1 MASSQIEIRIRYGET
16 DQMGFCYYGNYAQFL
31 EVARVET
38 LRELGISYK
47 ELEEKG
53 ILLPVRNYSIK
64 YIAPAKYDDI
74 IQINTEISDIKN
86 SQIIFKYSIY
96 LEQKLIATANTELVF
111 VSKENYKPMKVPA
124 DFKFLM
130 ESTNKKMN

>member
-1 MASSQIEIRIRYGET
+1 MASSKIEIRIRYGET

-38 LRELGISYK
+38 LREQGISYK

-96 LEQKLIATANTELVF
+96 LEQKLIATAYTELVF
-111 VSKENYKPMKVPA
+111 VSKENHKPLKVPD
-124 DFKFLM
+124 DFKFLT
-130 ESTNKKMN
+130 EIINT

>member
-1 MASSQIEIRIRYGET
+1 MATSQIEIRIRYGET

-38 LRELGISYK
+38 LREQGISYK
-47 ELEEKG
+47 ELEENG

-64 YIAPAKYDDI
+64 YIAPAKYDDV

-96 LEQKLIATANTELVF
+96 LDQKLIATAVTELVF

-124 DFKFLM
+124 DFNFLA
-130 ESTNKKMN
+130 EKIQK

>member
-1 MASSQIEIRIRYGET
+1 MATSQIEIRIRYGET

-38 LRELGISYK
+38 LREQGISYK
-47 ELEEKG
+47 ELEENG

-64 YIAPAKYDDI
+64 YIAPAKYDDV

-96 LEQKLIATANTELVF
+96 LDQKLIATAVTELVF

-124 DFKFLM
+124 DFKFLA
-130 ESTNKKMN
+130 EKIQK

>member
-1 MASSQIEIRIRYGET
+1 MASSKIEIRIRYGET

-38 LRELGISYK
+38 LREQGISYK
-47 ELEEKG
+47 ELEENG

-96 LEQKLIATANTELVF
+96 LEQKLIATAVTELVF

-124 DFKFLM
+124 DFKFLR
-130 ESTNKKMN
+130 KKIQK

>member
-16 DQMGFCYYGNYAQFL
+16 DQMGFCYYGNYAKFL

-38 LRELGISYK
+38 LREKGISYK

-96 LEQKLIATANTELVF
+96 LEQKLIATAFTELVF
-111 VSKENYKPMKVPA
+111 VSKENYKPMKVPT
-124 DFKFLM
+124 DFKFLA
-130 ESTNKKMN
+130 EKTNK

>member
-1 MASSQIEIRIRYGET
+1 MATSQIEIRIRYGET

-38 LRELGISYK
+38 LREQGISYK
-47 ELEEKG
+47 ELEENG

-96 LEQKLIATANTELVF
+96 LDQKLIATAVTELVF

-124 DFKFLM
+124 DFKFLA
-130 ESTNKKMN
+130 EKIQK

>member
-1 MASSQIEIRIRYGET
+1 MATSQIEIRIRYGET

-38 LRELGISYK
+38 LREQGISYK
-47 ELEEKG
+47 ELEENG

-64 YIAPAKYDDI
+64 YIAPAKYDDV

-96 LEQKLIATANTELVF
+96 LDQKLIATSVTELVF

-124 DFKFLM
+124 DFKFLA
-130 ESTNKKMN
+130 EKIQK

>member
-38 LRELGISYK
+38 LREQGISYK

-96 LEQKLIATANTELVF
+96 LEQKLIATAFTELVF

-124 DFKFLM
+124 DFKFLA
-130 ESTNKKMN
+130 EKIQK

>member
-1 MASSQIEIRIRYGET
+1 MATSQIEIRIRYGET

-38 LRELGISYK
+38 LREQGISYK
-47 ELEEKG
+47 ELEENG

-64 YIAPAKYDDI
+64 YIAPAKYDDV

-96 LEQKLIATANTELVF
+96 LEQKLIATAITELVF
-111 VSKENYKPMKVPA
+111 VSKENYKPMKAPA
-124 DFKFLM
+124 DFKFLA
-130 ESTNKKMN
+130 EKIEK

>member
-1 MASSQIEIRIRYGET
+1 MAFSQIEIRIRYGET

-38 LRELGISYK
+38 LREQGISYK
-47 ELEEKG
+47 ELEENG

-96 LEQKLIATANTELVF
+96 LEQKLIATAVTELVF
-111 VSKENYKPMKVPA
+111 VSKKNYKPMKVPA
-124 DFKFLM
+124 DFKFLA
-130 ESTNKKMN
+130 EKIQK

>member
-1 MASSQIEIRIRYGET
+1 MASFQTEIRIRYGET

-38 LRELGISYK
+38 LRKLGISYK

-96 LEQKLIATANTELVF
+96 LEQKLIATARTELVF
-111 VSKENYKPMKVPA
+111 VSKENYKPIKVPA
-124 DFKFLM
+124 DFKFLA
-130 ESTNKKMN
+130 EKIQK

>member
-1 MASSQIEIRIRYGET
+1 MATSQIEIRIRYGET

-38 LRELGISYK
+38 LREQGISYK
-47 ELEEKG
+47 ELEENG

-64 YIAPAKYDDI
+64 YIAPAKYDDV

-96 LEQKLIATANTELVF
+96 LEQKLIATAVTELVF

-124 DFKFLM
+124 DFKFLR
-130 ESTNKKMN
+130 KKIQK

>member
-1 MASSQIEIRIRYGET
+1 MISHEIQLRIRYGET

-38 LRELGISYK
+38 LRKFGISYK

-53 ILLPVRNYSIK
+53 ILLPVRNFSIK

-74 IQINTEISDIKN
+74 IHIQTVVNEIKAKAGVKRHQKNHVRKRRADIQNQISNT
-86 SQIIFKYSIY
+86 
-96 LEQKLIATANTELVF
+96 A
-111 VSKENYKPMKVPA
+111 
-124 DFKFLM
+124 
-130 ESTNKKMN
+130 

>member
-1 MASSQIEIRIRYGET
+1 MATSQIEIRIRYGET

-38 LRELGISYK
+38 LREQGISYK
-47 ELEEKG
+47 ELEENG

-96 LEQKLIATANTELVF
+96 LEQKLIATAVTELVF

-124 DFKFLM
+124 DFKFLA
-130 ESTNKKMN
+130 EKIQK

>member
-1 MASSQIEIRIRYGET
+1 MATSQIEIRIRYGET

-38 LRELGISYK
+38 LREQGISYK
-47 ELEEKG
+47 ELEENG

-64 YIAPAKYDDI
+64 YIAPAKYDDV

-96 LEQKLIATANTELVF
+96 LEQKLIATAVTELVF

-124 DFKFLM
+124 DFKFLA
-130 ESTNKKMN
+130 EKIQK

>member
-31 EVARVET
+31 EVARVEA
-38 LRELGISYK
+38 LREQGISYK
-47 ELEEKG
+47 ELEENG

-64 YIAPAKYDDI
+64 YIAPAKYDDV

-96 LEQKLIATANTELVF
+96 LEQKLIATAITELVF
-111 VSKENYKPMKVPA
+111 VSKENYKPMKAPA
-124 DFKFLM
+124 DFKFLA
-130 ESTNKKMN
+130 EKIQK

>member
-1 MASSQIEIRIRYGET
+1 MATSQIEIRIRYGET

-38 LRELGISYK
+38 LREQGISYK
-47 ELEEKG
+47 ELEENG

-64 YIAPAKYDDI
+64 YIAPAKYDDV

-96 LEQKLIATANTELVF
+96 LEQKLIATAITELVF
-111 VSKENYKPMKVPA
+111 VSKENYKPMKAPA
-124 DFKFLM
+124 DFKFLA
-130 ESTNKKMN
+130 EKI

>member
-38 LRELGISYK
+38 LREQGISYK
-47 ELEEKG
+47 ELEENG

-96 LEQKLIATANTELVF
+96 LEQKLIATAVTELVF

-124 DFKFLM
+124 DFKFLA
-130 ESTNKKMN
+130 EKIQK

>member
-1 MASSQIEIRIRYGET
+1 MATSQIEIRIRYGET

-38 LRELGISYK
+38 LREQGISYK
-47 ELEEKG
+47 ELEENG

-96 LEQKLIATANTELVF
+96 LEQKLIATAITELVF
-111 VSKENYKPMKVPA
+111 VSKENYKPMKAPA
-124 DFKFLM
+124 DFKFLA
-130 ESTNKKMN
+130 EKIQK

>member
-1 MASSQIEIRIRYGET
+1 MATSQIEIRIRYGET

-38 LRELGISYK
+38 LREQGISYK
-47 ELEEKG
+47 ELEENG

-96 LEQKLIATANTELVF
+96 LEQKLIATAVTELVF
-111 VSKENYKPMKVPA
+111 VSKENYKPPK
-124 DFKFLM
+124 
-130 ESTNKKMN
+130 

>member
-38 LRELGISYK
+38 LREQGISYK
-47 ELEEKG
+47 ELEENG

-96 LEQKLIATANTELVF
+96 LEQKLIATAITELVF
-111 VSKENYKPMKVPA
+111 VSKENYKPMKAPA
-124 DFKFLM
+124 DFKFLA
-130 ESTNKKMN
+130 EKIQK